1 MSSEVNNI
9 LEQMPDR
16 YVICNTEIDQKIMK
30 KFYSELSRVNQE
42 ISSEA
47 IEEKGDLL
55 FQNDLSNKEKQ
66 KILLELVSTGT
77 VSAFRKIQEYVTVF
91 NKKNDPWM
99 EMALY
104 ECQRRVEED
113 LVEESTG
120 IISTGL
126 GGNRGLLRYVFII
139 KSMEDLTVHE
149 KMINEDWLSVAT
161 EFKSEIE
168 KIKCTKKYFEG
179 IVLLP
184 MDIAIAS
191 LIETGILKTNKDRVI
206 LNQNY
211 MVTNTKIPSAEEIES
226 FINE

>member
-1 MSSEVNNI
+1 MPSEVNNI

-16 YVICNTEIDQKIMK
+16 YVVCNTEIDHKIMK
-30 KFYSELSRVNQE
+30 KFYSELSKVNQE
-42 ISSEA
+42 ISSEV
-47 IEEKGDLL
+47 IEQEGDLL
-55 FQNDLSNKEKQ
+55 FKNDLSNKEKQ
-66 KILLELVSTGT
+66 KILLELVSSGT
-77 VSAFRKIQEYVTVF
+77 VSAYRKIQEYITVF
-91 NKKNDPWM
+91 NKKNDPWI

-126 GGNRGLLRYVFII
+126 GGNRGLLRYTFII
-139 KSMEDLTVHE
+139 KAIEDPTVYE
-149 KMINEDWLSVAT
+149 KTINDDWLSVAT

-168 KIKCTKKYFEG
+168 KMKCTKKYLEG

-184 MDIAIAS
+184 MDVAIAS
-191 LIETGILKTNKDRVI
+191 LIDAGILKTNKKMVI
-206 LNQNY
+206 LNKNY